1 MSCIKNIDLFI
12 IPGDVIVK
20 IANIYRYIGSNSRL
34 QEIAGNNVNKLI
46 DQTIERD
53 AFFLAKILK
62 LDVTD
67 TRMRLIITKNSQ
79 PRNKEEAALFNI
91 KETLT
96 LYQNNY
102 AKTFFQSNDLLNLAN
117 YIFSSNTKFDYINT
131 EKKNYFKSQSK
142 TSKRVILDEVNEN
155 LKIKE
160 HNQTIE
166 KIALYLNYFVDYY
179 NINPLTQNNEGV
191 SLLLLYLLCLKCDL
205 EAFKYISFFEQL
217 FDKYEM
223 FKLELNNASLN
234 WKEGFSQVVS
244 FIRFML
250 NLFEQSYEKAIRIL
264 KDFRFD
270 QSINKADNLENTIM
284 NMTETFSK
292 EDIRVLHPYVSES
305 TINRALKKLKEEKK
319 IRPLGKGRSAK
330 WIRLY
335 KGYNYD

>member
-12 IPGDVIVK
+12 IPGDVIVQ

-34 QEIAGNNVNKLI
+34 QEIAGNNVNKVI
-46 DQTIERD
+46 TQTIERD

-67 TRMRLIITKNSQ
+67 TRMRLIITKDSQ
-79 PRNKEEAALFNI
+79 PRNKEETALYNI

-102 AKTFFQSNDLLNLAN
+102 EKTLFQSNDLLNLAN
-117 YIFSSNTKFDYINT
+117 YIFSSNIKFDFANS
-131 EKKNYFKSQSK
+131 EKKHYLKSQAQ
-142 TSKRVILDEVNEN
+142 TNKRVILDEINEN
-155 LKIKE
+155 LQIKE
-160 HNQTIE
+160 HNKTIE
-166 KIALYLNYFVDYY
+166 KISLYLNYFVDFY
-179 NINPLTQNNEGV
+179 NINPLTQNNEAIG
-191 SLLLLYLLCLKCDL
+191 LLLLYLLCLKCDL
-205 EAFKYISFFEQL
+205 ESFKYISFFEML
-217 FDKYEM
+217 YDKYEQ
-223 FKLELNNASLN
+223 FKLELNNASIN
-234 WKEGFSQVVS
+234 WKEGFPQVVN

-250 NLFEQSYEKAIRIL
+250 ALFDDSYKKAIRIL

-284 NMTETFSK
+284 NMTETFAK
-292 EDIRVLHPYVSES
+292 EDIRILHPYVSES
-305 TINRALKKLKEEKK
+305 TINRALKKLKDEKK
-319 IRPLGKGRSAK
+319 IKPLGKGRSAK